1 MFLDRVYVED
11 KKNERMTE
19 MKRIEVM
26 ALVASLLVQG
36 KTNKE
41 IRSALFNAKGV
52 RLRQIQEVAA
62 LLEGTEA

>member
-1 MFLDRVYVED
+1 
-11 KKNERMTE
+11 